1 MRRCTCSSRGS
12 GDESLEKTFI
22 VPGFSLRDT
31 LYCGQCFRFIPYE
44 DSFAVTVGDRRILVR
59 QDADLITVSSD
70 ESADLSWA
78 GDYLG
83 LNDDYRAVN
92 LSFSAD
98 PKLAEITGR
107 CGTIRIMRQ
116 PFWETLESFIISQN
130 NNIPRIQKIIEKFCE
145 LFGKDMGGFHAFPL
159 PEAVAKLDEDDLSE
173 LHCGYRAPYLI
184 DAAKKVS
191 DGTIQEELL
200 RTLPLDEARDL
211 LMTVKGVGPK
221 VADCT
226 LLFGLHRLEAFP
238 RDTWIKKAM
247 AELFPEGLPE
257 CAAENAGI
265 AQQYIFHYARNMG
278 MLEKNKSK

>member
-1 MRRCTCSSRGS
+1 M
-12 GDESLEKTFI
+12 EKIFT
-22 VPGFSLRDT
+22 VPGFSLYDT
-31 LYCGQCFRFIPYE
+31 LNCGQCFRFIKDGE
-44 DSFAVTVGDRRILVR
+44 SFTVTVGDRRIYLR
-59 QDADLITVSSD
+59 QDEDRVTVSSD
-70 ESADLSWA
+70 ECSDLDWV

-83 LNDDYRAVN
+83 LNDDYSAVN
-92 LSFSAD
+92 RSFLSD
-98 PKLAEITGR
+98 PKLAEITCR

-145 LFGKDMGGFHAFPL
+145 LFGKDMGGFHAFPDA
-159 PEAVAKLDEDDLSE
+159 EDIAALDEEDLAE

-184 DAAKKVS
+184 DAARKIS
-191 DGTIQEELL
+191 DGDVREEDL
-200 RTLPLDEARDL
+200 RQLSLDEARKL
-211 LMTVKGVGPK
+211 LMTIKGVGPK

-226 LLFGLHRLEAFP
+226 LLFGLHRLDAFP

-247 AELFPEGLPE
+247 AELFPDGLPE

-278 MLEKNKSK
+278 MLDSNNNK